1 MLVFRLFNMFA
12 FQIKFINTKQF
23 GLHFS
28 SGDINSI
35 LCNEDVTEETPD
47 YELQYFPNF
56 KPSE

>member
-1 MLVFRLFNMFA
+1 MFA

-28 SGDINSI
+28 SGDTNSV
-35 LCNEDVTEETPD
+35 LCNEDITEETPD